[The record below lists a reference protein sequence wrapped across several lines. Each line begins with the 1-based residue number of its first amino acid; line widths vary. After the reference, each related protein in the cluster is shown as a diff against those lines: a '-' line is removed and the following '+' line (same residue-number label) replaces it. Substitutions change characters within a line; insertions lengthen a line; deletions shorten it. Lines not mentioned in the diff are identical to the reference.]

1 MPNLQTV
8 NWTTTFKGHEPKV
21 LVLGAGGGGKS
32 TLIKQQERAFP
43 GKPGLYKPHISGD
56 VVIINTIA
64 SMKSLLPNVPSSD
77 LHESLLEAKHYILEL
92 ELRQLRYN
100 GDFIPEQL
108 IEIGRMICSL
118 WQAPEIR
125 KAAKRNRALLSDD
138 QFVAHDSLE

>member
-1 MPNLQTV
+1 
-8 NWTTTFKGHEPKV
+8 
-21 LVLGAGGGGKS
+21 
-32 TLIKQQERAFP
+32 
-43 GKPGLYKPHISGD
+43 
-56 VVIINTIA
+56 
-64 SMKSLLPNVPSSD
+64 MKSLLSNVPSSD
-77 LHESLLEAKHYILEL
+77 LHEPLLEAKHYILEL